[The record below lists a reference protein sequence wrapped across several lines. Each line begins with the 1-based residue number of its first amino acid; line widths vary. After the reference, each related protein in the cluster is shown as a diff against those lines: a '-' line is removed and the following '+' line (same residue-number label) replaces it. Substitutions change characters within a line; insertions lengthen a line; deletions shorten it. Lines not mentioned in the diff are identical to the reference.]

1 MTGPDQDPSRLSQ
14 PVWYAAYGSNV
25 SRQRFL
31 RYIQGGPIPGST
43 AGHQQDSA
51 RDQSLPTADQ
61 PFAIDRAL
69 FFAGSS
75 QRWGSGGVA
84 FLDAD
89 TRPRVP
95 AKGRA
100 WRVTL
105 GQFEDLF
112 RQENGQTDV
121 IAVELDELLV
131 AGQLHLLDR
140 WYGRVELLG
149 EIDRVPVVTIAS
161 PVPLLEPKPAHVSYL
176 SVIAEGLADAWG
188 MDHQQAAKYLAGL
201 PGNAGSYPATA
212 IAADLLT
219 HSSA

>member
-1 MTGPDQDPSRLSQ
+1 MNTSEQDSSQLSQ

-25 SRQRFL
+25 SRERFL

-61 PFAIDRAL
+61 PFAIDRTL

-75 QRWGSGGVA
+75 QRWGGGGVA

-89 TRPRVP
+89 TRPKVP

-100 WRVTL
+100 WRITL

-121 IAVELDELLV
+121 IPIDLGDLLV
-131 AGQLHLLDR
+131 DGQLHLLDR

-161 PVPLLEPKPAHVSYL
+161 PVPMLEPQPAHVSYL
-176 SVIAEGLADAWG
+176 SVIAEGLAEAWG
-188 MDHQQAAKYLAGL
+188 MDHRQAASYLAAL
-201 PGNAGSYPATA
+201 PGNDGNYSAAT
-212 IAADLLT
+212 IAADLD
-219 HSSA
+219 HSSD